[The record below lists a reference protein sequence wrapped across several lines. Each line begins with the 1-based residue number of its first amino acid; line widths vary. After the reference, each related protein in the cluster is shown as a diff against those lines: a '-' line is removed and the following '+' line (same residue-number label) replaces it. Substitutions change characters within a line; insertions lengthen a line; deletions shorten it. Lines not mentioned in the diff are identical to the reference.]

1 VTGILIAFLV
11 VLVVPL
17 FVGTWRTSFL
27 GLSLQGFLLSWI
39 AFRHGV
45 HFSAELVVEVVDLV
59 VLRAIAAP
67 WLLRRVL
74 TQQNAPARNHVLAPN
89 LFSWAIA
96 LALALMAFLAADQ
109 LVPVEGDAQLLVA
122 VSTAALLLGLL
133 VLATRGGHLS
143 QMIGALRI
151 ENAIALFELG
161 SVKHPSLGIRI
172 GQVLITAGSIAFYRW
187 YLQHLAPDE
196 SLPALTPDSQR
207 ATS

>member
-1 VTGILIAFLV
+1 MTGILIAFLV

-39 AFRHGV
+39 AFRHGA
-45 HFSAELVVEVVDLV
+45 HLSAELVVEVVDLV
-59 VLRAIAAP
+59 VLRAVAAP
-67 WLLRRVL
+67 LLLRRVL
-74 TQQNAPARNHVLAPN
+74 THQNAPPNNQVLAPN
-89 LFSWAIA
+89 LFSWAMA
-96 LALALMAFLAADQ
+96 LALALVAFLAADQ
-109 LVPVEGDAQLLVA
+109 LVPAEGDAQLLVA

-172 GQVLITAGSIAFYRW
+172 GQVLVTAGSIAAYRW

-196 SLPALTPDSQR
+196 SLPALTDSER
-207 ATS
+207 APT